1 MTPEIKICGLKDGA
15 MLAAAANA
23 GATMAGFVFY
33 PRSPRSVTLE
43 AAAALATVTPPS
55 LCKVALVV
63 DPDDRQ
69 LRDIADALAP
79 DLVQAHGRESPA
91 RTAAIEDLL
100 GLPVMKAVAVADGAD
115 IARARAY
122 VGHASRILFDAKPPT
137 DIANALPGGNGV
149 HFDWHLLANGAAE
162 VPWMLSGGL
171 ESGNVA
177 EAMRISG
184 APGVDT
190 SSGVE
195 TRPGVKD
202 AAKIAAFVAAAAA
215 A

>member
-1 MTPEIKICGLKDGA
+1 MSPEIKICGLTDGA
-15 MLAAAANA
+15 MLAAAADA

-33 PRSPRSVTLE
+33 PRSPRAVDLE
-43 AAAALATVTPPS
+43 TAAELAAVTPPGLS
-55 LCKVALVV
+55 KVALVV
-63 DPDDRQ
+63 DLDDRQ
-69 LRDIADALAP
+69 LRDIAGALVP
-79 DLVQAHGRESPA
+79 DLVQVHGGESPA

-137 DIANALPGGNGV
+137 GTADALPGGNGIQ
-149 HFDWHLLANGAAE
+149 FDWRLLADWDDDL
-162 VPWMLSGGL
+162 PWMLSGGL
-171 ESGNVA
+171 DSDNVA
-177 EAMRISG
+177 AAMRISR

-195 TRPGVKD
+195 QRPGVKD
-202 AAKIAAFVAAAAA
+202 AAKIAAFVAAARAA
-215 A
+215 